1 MIGGNCNIN
10 ILQPQ
15 HMNAKVN
22 GKKEL
27 RNRRISPLDEIKEVN
42 KYSA

>member
-1 MIGGNCNIN
+1 
-10 ILQPQ
+10 
-15 HMNAKVN
+15 MNAKVN

-27 RNRRISPLDEIKEVN
+27 RNWRTSPLDEIKEVN